1 MRLGPLFRGTFEV
14 QAGNRPLQG
23 QSKPPVFTGGYD
35 LVFCFELF
43 NENFQ
48 VRLLSPSCLPPAVYV
63 VTSQGEAYAQ
73 EQIQERSELPGCKV
87 CAEERDEPG
96 LQQASRD

>member
-35 LVFCFELF
+35 SHSDF
-43 NENFQ
+43 
-48 VRLLSPSCLPPAVYV
+48 
-63 VTSQGEAYAQ
+63 
-73 EQIQERSELPGCKV
+73 
-87 CAEERDEPG
+87 EERI
-96 LQQASRD
+96 LSRMIGNMDIIMV

>member
-35 LVFCFELF
+35 RKKFLYFCK
-43 NENFQ
+43 NMSK
-48 VRLLSPSCLPPAVYV
+48 RRKYV
-63 VTSQGEAYAQ
+63 K
-73 EQIQERSELPGCKV
+73 KV
-87 CAEERDEPG
+87 DKILWGGYNTNQTEKI
-96 LQQASRD
+96 

>member
-35 LVFCFELF
+35 S
-43 NENFQ
+43 NI
-48 VRLLSPSCLPPAVYV
+48 LLSFFSFSVFFFTVSDADILVLSCLFPQPLIPIHIISKIILILFFIIIPPFSNSV
-63 VTSQGEAYAQ
+63 SLLFIE
-73 EQIQERSELPGCKV
+73 
-87 CAEERDEPG
+87 
-96 LQQASRD
+96 

>member
-35 LVFCFELF
+35 FDRKLGAEKTLLLVVLF
-43 NENFQ
+43 FPVYKHNKKCGQQKHGAYEYG
-48 VRLLSPSCLPPAVYV
+48 LSVQEARIPSPMDLY
-63 VTSQGEAYAQ
+63 
-73 EQIQERSELPGCKV
+73 I
-87 CAEERDEPG
+87 
-96 LQQASRD
+96 

>member
-35 LVFCFELF
+35 FGRRVKK
-43 NENFQ
+43 N
-48 VRLLSPSCLPPAVYV
+48 VIDRIRK
-63 VTSQGEAYAQ
+63 GEEKEKEYA
-73 EQIQERSELPGCKV
+73 
-87 CAEERDEPG
+87 
-96 LQQASRD
+96 

>member
-35 LVFCFELF
+35 YGKKSK
-43 NENFQ
+43 NFGNGIMWDDTGSGFGN
-48 VRLLSPSCLPPAVYV
+48 V
-63 VTSQGEAYAQ
+63 
-73 EQIQERSELPGCKV
+73 
-87 CAEERDEPG
+87 
-96 LQQASRD
+96 

>member
-35 LVFCFELF
+35 YYRCGMVSRFYK
-43 NENFQ
+43 NI
-48 VRLLSPSCLPPAVYV
+48 LLSSEKACILISASGTFPNPYSAKMNGMPA
-63 VTSQGEAYAQ
+63 SLHA
-73 EQIQERSELPGCKV
+73 L
-87 CAEERDEPG
+87 
-96 LQQASRD
+96 ASP

>member
-35 LVFCFELF
+35 CAMCPAPLRAGRGIEADGE
-43 NENFQ
+43 EN
-48 VRLLSPSCLPPAVYV
+48 LSLSD
-63 VTSQGEAYAQ
+63 SGME
-73 EQIQERSELPGCKV
+73 
-87 CAEERDEPG
+87 
-96 LQQASRD
+96 

>member
-35 LVFCFELF
+35 LFGVSSEAGPHLPV
-43 NENFQ
+43 Q
-48 VRLLSPSCLPPAVYV
+48 VR
-63 VTSQGEAYAQ
+63 
-73 EQIQERSELPGCKV
+73 
-87 CAEERDEPG
+87 
-96 LQQASRD
+96 SR

>member
-35 LVFCFELF
+35 CFELF
-43 NENFQ
+43 YENFQ
-48 VRLLSPSCLPPAVYV
+48 VRLLSSASLPSAVYV
-63 VTSQGEAYAQ
+63 ITSQGEEHAQ
-73 EQIQERSELPGCKV
+73 EQIQEWSELPGCKV
-87 CAEERDEPG
+87 CADERDEPG

>member
-35 LVFCFELF
+35 CKEISAETHRF
-43 NENFQ
+43 
-48 VRLLSPSCLPPAVYV
+48 
-63 VTSQGEAYAQ
+63 SQEGGE
-73 EQIQERSELPGCKV
+73 
-87 CAEERDEPG
+87 
-96 LQQASRD
+96 

>member
-35 LVFCFELF
+35 CQKERETD
-43 NENFQ
+43 N
-48 VRLLSPSCLPPAVYV
+48 V
-63 VTSQGEAYAQ
+63 VE
-73 EQIQERSELPGCKV
+73 
-87 CAEERDEPG
+87 
-96 LQQASRD
+96 

>member
-35 LVFCFELF
+35 YERKGVINLAVKQVTLEILEAIQWGIDEGTLF
-43 NENFQ
+43 RYGS
-48 VRLLSPSCLPPAVYV
+48 V
-63 VTSQGEAYAQ
+63 
-73 EQIQERSELPGCKV
+73 I
-87 CAEERDEPG
+87 
-96 LQQASRD
+96 